1 LATTPKTLYVFD
13 TSSFIVLENY
23 YPDTFPSLWT
33 EVTALAAAGRLQ
45 SVSEVWKELNRAN
58 TRDFLMDWVKAR
70 EELFSTPVAAET
82 AFVAGI
88 FAVPTFQ
95 ALVKQKS
102 RLKGSPV
109 ADPWV
114 IARAGSLG
122 GTLITQESADP
133 AKVRMPAVC
142 KHFKIPCT
150 NLEGLMANEGWK
162 Y

>member
-1 LATTPKTLYVFD
+1 LAATPKAPYVFD

-23 YPDTFPSLWT
+23 YPDRFPSFWAQL
-33 EVTALAAAGRLQ
+33 TALAAADRLV
-45 SVSEVWKELNRAN
+45 SVSEVWKELNHEN
-58 TRDFLMDWVKAR
+58 TRDFLMDWVKTR
-70 EELFSTPVAAET
+70 EALFSTPVAAET
-82 AFVAGI
+82 TFVAGI
-88 FAVPTFQ
+88 FAVPRFQ

-114 IARAGSLG
+114 IARSANLG
-122 GTLITQESADP
+122 GMLVTQESADL

-142 KHFKIPCT
+142 DHFKVPWT

>member
-1 LATTPKTLYVFD
+1 LAATPKVLYVFD

-23 YPDTFPSLWT
+23 YPDRFPSFWSQL
-33 EVTALAAAGRLQ
+33 TALATANRLQ
-45 SVSEVWKELNRAN
+45 SVSEVWKELNRDN
-58 TRDFLMDWVKAR
+58 TRDFLMDWIKAR
-70 EELFSTPVAAET
+70 EALFSTPVTAET
-82 AFVAGI
+82 QFVAGI

-95 ALVKQKS
+95 ALVNQKS

-114 IARAGSLG
+114 IARAANLG
-122 GTLITQESADP
+122 GTLVTQESSDP

-142 KHFKIPCT
+142 NHFKVPCT
-150 NLEGLMANEGWK
+150 NLEGLMANEGWQ

>member
-1 LATTPKTLYVFD
+1 MEATPKVLYVFD

-23 YPDTFPSLWT
+23 YPERFPSFWSQLA
-33 EVTALAAAGRLQ
+33 ALAAANRLQ
-45 SVSEVWKELNRAN
+45 SVSEVWKELNRDN
-58 TRDFLMDWVKAR
+58 TRDFLVDWIKVRQA
-70 EELFSTPVAAET
+70 LFLTPAAVET
-82 AFVAGI
+82 QFVAGI
-88 FAVPTFQ
+88 FAVPAFQ

-114 IARAGSLG
+114 IARAANLG
-122 GTLITQESADP
+122 GTLVTQESPDP

-142 KHFKIPCT
+142 HHFKVPCT
-150 NLEGLMANEGWK
+150 NLEGLMAKEGWK